1 MTVAVAAVSSAA
13 VIVRFADG
21 APAIALGF
29 WRTLIVGL
37 MLAPWLRKVARR
49 DFFLSMLSG
58 IFLGG
63 HFWLWFE
70 SLQRTTVLHSTLLV
84 CLGPIWLG
92 LVEWGFL
99 KKAPTKKFWIGISIA
114 IVGAMLMGVSGSEG
128 SANSIQPTLEGNLLA
143 LSGGLFASAYLFI
156 GRDVRQRVGIACYS
170 ALFSLAAAAALLPAA
185 VLTNQPLTGFSTQ
198 SWMAIAGLA
207 LGPQLLG
214 HNGFNYCLR
223 FVRAS
228 IVSAMIFLEP
238 FGAAILAAIFLREIP
253 TAFEAVGCT
262 VVVGGVL
269 LATWKAE
276 DLSASE
282 DPDPPLSSSS
292 KPPPQGLG

>member
-1 MTVAVAAVSSAA
+1 M
-13 VIVRFADG
+13 
-21 APAIALGF
+21 
-29 WRTLIVGL
+29 
-37 MLAPWLRKVARR
+37 
-49 DFFLSMLSG
+49 
-58 IFLGG
+58 
-63 HFWLWFE
+63 
-70 SLQRTTVLHSTLLV
+70 
-84 CLGPIWLG
+84 
-92 LVEWGFL
+92 
-99 KKAPTKKFWIGISIA
+99 
-114 IVGAMLMGVSGSEG
+114 
-128 SANSIQPTLEGNLLA
+128 
-143 LSGGLFASAYLFI
+143 FI

-253 TAFEAVGCT
+253 TAFEAVGRT